1 MKTIPFYL
9 ALSICSRRHLKCTNL
24 MCWPDNAGDALGH
37 NLPHSGTGDV
47 PHDLHTAGHR
57 HPTFGSHQNLSSEKG
72 ILLKNALYKTHVV
85 IKKLQVCPLCL
96 LYIYLQNYS
105 MKRVCMF
112 FHNVSV
118 LYFWVT
124 KNLCFLPKDLAA
136 LLSPIEKMLTNQP
149 TKKNLQ
155 HTCQKKRKNH
165 LKGCHC
171 LLSTIQNTSMKYFF
185 CKRSLCLAHTKAW
198 LDLSPL

>member
-1 MKTIPFYL
+1 
-9 ALSICSRRHLKCTNL
+9 

-118 LYFWVT
+118 WYFWVT

-149 TKKNLQ
+149 TNKKKSTTHLPEEKEKSFEGMSLPTFHNTEYIHEVFFLQ
-155 HTCQKKRKNH
+155 KIFMLGTHKDLAGFKPT
-165 LKGCHC
+165 LKVSPTFILVQC
-171 LLSTIQNTSMKYFF
+171 L
-185 CKRSLCLAHTKAW
+185 SL
-198 LDLSPL
+198 